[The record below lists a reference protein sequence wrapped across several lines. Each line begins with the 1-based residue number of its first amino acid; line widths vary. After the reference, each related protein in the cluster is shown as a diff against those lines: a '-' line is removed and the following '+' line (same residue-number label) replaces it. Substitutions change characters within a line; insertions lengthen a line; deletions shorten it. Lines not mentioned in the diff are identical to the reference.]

1 MFNYYGKETAISLSK
16 IIASW
21 AYGNHYFFCS
31 ASTDYTDLD
40 EELKFDSAG
49 QKCVDLVTLVDS
61 VYEGDEKLSVSL
73 SYSQSSKTAI
83 VTIKD
88 DDQGM

>member
-1 MFNYYGKETAISLSK
+1 M
-16 IIASW
+16 
-21 AYGNHYFFCS
+21 
-31 ASTDYTDLD
+31 
-40 EELKFDSAG
+40 
-49 QKCVDLVTLVDS
+49 
-61 VYEGDEKLSVSL
+61 YEGDEELSVSL